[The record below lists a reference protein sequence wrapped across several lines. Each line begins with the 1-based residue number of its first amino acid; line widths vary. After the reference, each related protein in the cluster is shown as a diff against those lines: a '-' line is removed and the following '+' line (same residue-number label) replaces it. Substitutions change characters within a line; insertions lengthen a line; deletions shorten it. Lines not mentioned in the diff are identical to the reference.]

1 MELEKTLEGPL
12 DCKEIKPEN
21 SKENQPWIF
30 IGRTAAEA
38 EAPALWP
45 PNVKRQFIGNDT
57 DGWKDWL
64 QKEKRVAEDEMVR

>member
-1 MELEKTLEGPL
+1 MLEGPL
-12 DCKEIKPEN
+12 DSKEIDPVN
-21 SKENQPWIF
+21 PKENQPWIF

-38 EAPALWP
+38 EAPVLWP

-57 DGWKDWL
+57 DTGKDWL